1 MSEEQNQSKKRGGE
15 NTFLSKIGQLMAK
28 TLVRSTFLTERARA
42 SECARASEH
51 ARDEQFMM
59 SNSTSVISNHSK

>member
-1 MSEEQNQSKKRGGE
+1 MRNKIKAINEGGE

-28 TLVRSTFLTERARA
+28 TLVRSTFFTER
-42 SECARASEH
+42 ARASEH

-59 SNSTSVISNHSK
+59 SNSTSVISNLSK

>member
-42 SECARASEH
+42 SEH

-59 SNSTSVISNHSK
+59 SNSTSVISNQVMTIY